1 MESKENV
8 QKGNGL
14 VYFPGPDVP
23 KIFIVQVFAKTLF
36 KLPCLA
42 FYVQVI
48 SKKCFLW
55 TTFEVSSKKNL
66 KKIFQEKTWTP
77 KMVFTLTQLKKAS
90 DEIQAK
96 VK

>member
-36 KLPCLA
+36 KLSGFLCMRYMNTQWEKGAKESLLA
-42 FYVQVI
+42 G
-48 SKKCFLW
+48 
-55 TTFEVSSKKNL
+55 E
-66 KKIFQEKTWTP
+66 EKTP
-77 KMVFTLTQLKKAS
+77 LLV
-90 DEIQAK
+90 
-96 VK
+96 

>member
-36 KLPCLA
+36 KL
-42 FYVQVI
+42 
-48 SKKCFLW
+48 SGFLC
-55 TTFEVSSKKNL
+55 
-66 KKIFQEKTWTP
+66 
-77 KMVFTLTQLKKAS
+77 MS
-90 DEIQAK
+90 DF
-96 VK
+96 